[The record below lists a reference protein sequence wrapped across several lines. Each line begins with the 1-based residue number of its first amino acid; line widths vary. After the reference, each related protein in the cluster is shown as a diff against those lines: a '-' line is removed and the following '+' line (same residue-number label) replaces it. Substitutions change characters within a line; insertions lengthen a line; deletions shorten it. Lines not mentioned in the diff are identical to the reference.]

1 MGTVTDDRP
10 GDGPAARDATTSAT
24 AAATT
29 PSAANPAS
37 ASAAVASG
45 KRKEREEAAGDG
57 ADGDEQ
63 RENRGTGGAAEEAA
77 GRTGGE
83 PAEAEAAVAE
93 DLGPVVG
100 PVIPKAKKKKKP
112 LVFERVYLDALP
124 SAEMYE
130 KSYMHRD
137 WVTHVAVSDADFFIT
152 GSRDGHLKFWK
163 KKAVG
168 VEFAKHFRAHLGPV
182 EGLAVSADDTLC
194 STISSQDKAAKIFD
208 AAAFDMISMLKLPF
222 TPSLTIS
229 SQDKAAK
236 IFDVATF
243 DMISMLKLPFEPSA
257 VCFLFKPDNAIAKLA
272 IADKNSPE
280 IHVFDARG
288 GTNEAV
294 GRVKVHGAPVVA
306 MQFNVAAN
314 AVVSTDAS
322 GMIEYW
328 SADTYTFPAASVRF
342 KYKTDT
348 DLYALAKA
356 KTTAPSLEIS
366 PEGCQFATVSPDRRI
381 RIAPDGS
388 QFATV
393 SPDRRIRVFWFA
405 TGKLRRTYDESL
417 EAAQGLQRGD
427 VPLYRLD
434 AIDFWRRLAAAQELQ
449 RGDVPLYRLDAIDF
463 GRRLAVERE
472 MERER
477 ESNDDV
483 PSANAVFDET
493 GNFIIYPTLLGI
505 KVVNLHENKVAR
517 ILGKVESNERFLRI
531 ALYQGGKAARRIR
544 KMATIANSQDA
555 KGGPSVD
562 PSVIACAF
570 KKHRFYLF
578 SQREP
583 EEGEEPSQGR
593 DVFNEKPPP
602 EEMLALADV
611 ARTGSSALPDSVVM
625 HTTMGDIHLKLYPE
639 ECPRTVENFTT
650 HCSNG
655 YYEGLLFHRVIKG
668 FMVQTGC
675 PLGDGTGG
683 QSIWGGEFAD
693 EFHKSLR
700 HDRPFTLSMANAGP
714 NTNGSQFFITTVATP
729 WLDNKHTVFGRVVKG
744 MDVVQLIEKAKVD
757 RNDKPYEDIKILN
770 VTVPK

>member
-1 MGTVTDDRP
+1 MTWSSACIQADRFRIAASRRATSIQSRSLAPAMGTVTDDRP
-10 GDGPAARDATTSAT
+10 CDDPAARDATTSAT
-24 AAATT
+24 AAAATA
-29 PSAANPAS
+29 SAASPTS
-37 ASAAVASG
+37 ASAAVVSG
-45 KRKEREEAAGDG
+45 KRKEREEGAGDG
-57 ADGDEQ
+57 AGGGEQ
-63 RENRGTGGAAEEAA
+63 RENRGTGGTAEEAA
-77 GRTGGE
+77 GRAAGE
-83 PAEAEAAVAE
+83 AEAAEAEAAEAE

-182 EGLAVSADDTLC
+182 EGLAVSADGTLC
-194 STISSQDKAAKIFD
+194 S
-208 AAAFDMISMLKLPF
+208 
-222 TPSLTIS
+222 TIS

-314 AVVSTDAS
+314 VVVSTDSS

-366 PEGCQFATVSPDRRI
+366 P
-381 RIAPDGS
+381 DGS

-417 EAAQGLQRGD
+417 E
-427 VPLYRLD
+427 
-434 AIDFWRRLAAAQELQ
+434 AAQELQ

-483 PSANAVFDET
+483 PSPNAVFDET

-562 PSVIACAF
+562 PTVIGCAF

-611 ARTGSSALPDSVVM
+611 ARTGASALPDSVCVAF
-625 HTTMGDIHLKLYPE
+625 P
-639 ECPRTVENFTT
+639 CP
-650 HCSNG
+650 
-655 YYEGLLFHRVIKG
+655 
-668 FMVQTGC
+668 
-675 PLGDGTGG
+675 
-683 QSIWGGEFAD
+683 
-693 EFHKSLR
+693 
-700 HDRPFTLSMANAGP
+700 
-714 NTNGSQFFITTVATP
+714 
-729 WLDNKHTVFGRVVKG
+729 
-744 MDVVQLIEKAKVD
+744 
-757 RNDKPYEDIKILN
+757 
-770 VTVPK
+770 

>member
-1 MGTVTDDRP
+1 M
-10 GDGPAARDATTSAT
+10 
-24 AAATT
+24 
-29 PSAANPAS
+29 
-37 ASAAVASG
+37 
-45 KRKEREEAAGDG
+45 
-57 ADGDEQ
+57 
-63 RENRGTGGAAEEAA
+63 
-77 GRTGGE
+77 
-83 PAEAEAAVAE
+83 
-93 DLGPVVG
+93 
-100 PVIPKAKKKKKP
+100 PKAKKKKKP
-112 LVFERVYLDALP
+112 LEFERVYLDALP

-137 WVTHVAVSDADFFIT
+137 WVTHVAVSDADFIIT

-182 EGLAVSADDTLC
+182 EGLAVSADGTLC
-194 STISSQDKAAKIFD
+194 CTISSQDKAAKIFD
-208 AAAFDMISMLKLPF
+208 I
-222 TPSLTIS
+222 
-229 SQDKAAK
+229 
-236 IFDVATF
+236 ATF
-243 DMISMLKLPFEPSA
+243 DMISMLKLPFAPSA
-257 VCFLFKPDNAIAKLA
+257 VCWLFKPDNAKAKLS
-272 IADKNSPE
+272 IADKDSPD
-280 IHVFDARG
+280 IHIFDARG

-306 MQFNVAAN
+306 MQYNTAAD
-314 AVVSTDAS
+314 AVVSTDSS
-322 GMIEYW
+322 GLIEYW
-328 SADTYTFPAASVRF
+328 SAETYTFPSSRVRF
-342 KYKTDT
+342 KYKIDT
-348 DLYALAKA
+348 DLYALAKV

-366 PEGCQFATVSPDRRI
+366 
-381 RIAPDGS
+381 PDGS

-417 EAAQGLQRGD
+417 EAAQ
-427 VPLYRLD
+427 
-434 AIDFWRRLAAAQELQ
+434 ELQ

-477 ESNDDV
+477 EKDDDV
-483 PSANAVFDET
+483 PTPNAVFDET

-517 ILGKVESNERFLRI
+517 ILGKVESNERFLRL

-544 KMATIANSQDA
+544 KIASIANSQDA

-562 PSVIACAF
+562 PTVVACAF

-611 ARTGSSALPDSVVM
+611 ARTSASALPDSVVV
-625 HTTMGDIHLKLYPE
+625 HTTMGDIHLKLYTE

-650 HCSNG
+650 HCGNG
-655 YYEGLLFHRVIKG
+655 YYDGLLFHRVIKG

-683 QSIWGGEFAD
+683 QSIWGGEFED

>member
-57 ADGDEQ
+57 ADGGEQ

-182 EGLAVSADDTLC
+182 EGLAVSADGTLC
-194 STISSQDKAAKIFD
+194 S
-208 AAAFDMISMLKLPF
+208 
-222 TPSLTIS
+222 TIS

-356 KTTAPSLEIS
+356 KTTAPSLEI
-366 PEGCQFATVSPDRRI
+366 
-381 RIAPDGS
+381 APDGS

-417 EAAQGLQRGD
+417 E
-427 VPLYRLD
+427 
-434 AIDFWRRLAAAQELQ
+434 AAQELQ

>member
-1 MGTVTDDRP
+1 MGTVMDDRP
-10 GDGPAARDATTSAT
+10 GDGPAARDASTSAD
-24 AAATT
+24 AAAS
-29 PSAANPAS
+29 PNPTS
-37 ASAAVASG
+37 VSAAVSSG
-45 KRKEREEAAGDG
+45 KRKEREEGAGDG
-57 ADGDEQ
+57 ADGGEQ
-63 RENRGTGGAAEEAA
+63 WENRGTGGTAEAA
-77 GRTGGE
+77 SGRSKGERAEGRTAGE
-83 PAEAEAAVAE
+83 AEAEAAAEAAEGE

-182 EGLAVSADDTLC
+182 EGLAVSGTVWAYV
-194 STISSQDKAAKIFD
+194 
-208 AAAFDMISMLKLPF
+208 
-222 TPSLTIS
+222 
-229 SQDKAAK
+229 DKAAK

-288 GTNEAV
+288 GTNEPV
-294 GRVKVHGAPVVA
+294 GRVRVHGAPVVV
-306 MQFNVAAN
+306 MQFNVTAN
-314 AVVSTDAS
+314 VVVSTDSS

-328 SADTYTFPAASVRF
+328 SADTYTFPSSSVCF

-366 PEGCQFATVSPDRRI
+366 
-381 RIAPDGS
+381 PDGS

-417 EAAQGLQRGD
+417 E
-427 VPLYRLD
+427 
-434 AIDFWRRLAAAQELQ
+434 AAQELQ

-483 PSANAVFDET
+483 PSPNAVFDET

-544 KMATIANSQDA
+544 KLATIANSQDA

-562 PSVIACAF
+562 PTVIACAF

-611 ARTGSSALPDSVVM
+611 ARIGASALPDSVVM

-655 YYEGLLFHRVIKG
+655 YYEGLIFHRVIKG

>member
-1 MGTVTDDRP
+1 
-10 GDGPAARDATTSAT
+10 
-24 AAATT
+24 
-29 PSAANPAS
+29 
-37 ASAAVASG
+37 
-45 KRKEREEAAGDG
+45 
-57 ADGDEQ
+57 
-63 RENRGTGGAAEEAA
+63 
-77 GRTGGE
+77 
-83 PAEAEAAVAE
+83 
-93 DLGPVVG
+93 
-100 PVIPKAKKKKKP
+100 
-112 LVFERVYLDALP
+112 
-124 SAEMYE
+124 YE

-137 WVTHVAVSDADFFIT
+137 WVTLVAVSDADFFIT

-182 EGLAVSADDTLC
+182 EGLAVSADGTLC
-194 STISSQDKAAKIFD
+194 S
-208 AAAFDMISMLKLPF
+208 
-222 TPSLTIS
+222 TIS

-272 IADKNSPE
+272 VADKNSPE

-314 AVVSTDAS
+314 VVVSTDAS

-356 KTTAPSLEIS
+356 KTTAPSLEI
-366 PEGCQFATVSPDRRI
+366 
-381 RIAPDGS
+381 APDGS

-417 EAAQGLQRGD
+417 E
-427 VPLYRLD
+427 
-434 AIDFWRRLAAAQELQ
+434 AAQELQ

-483 PSANAVFDET
+483 PSPNAVFDET

-611 ARTGSSALPDSVVM
+611 ARTGASALPDSVVM

-693 EFHKSLR
+693 EFHKSLH

-744 MDVVQLIEKAKVD
+744 MDVVQLIEKAKAD
-757 RNDKPYEDIKILN
+757 RNDKPFCCWHGCFPSD
-770 VTVPK
+770 

>member
-1 MGTVTDDRP
+1 
-10 GDGPAARDATTSAT
+10 
-24 AAATT
+24 
-29 PSAANPAS
+29 
-37 ASAAVASG
+37 
-45 KRKEREEAAGDG
+45 
-57 ADGDEQ
+57 
-63 RENRGTGGAAEEAA
+63 
-77 GRTGGE
+77 
-83 PAEAEAAVAE
+83 
-93 DLGPVVG
+93 
-100 PVIPKAKKKKKP
+100 
-112 LVFERVYLDALP
+112 
-124 SAEMYE
+124 YE

-182 EGLAVSADDTLC
+182 EGLAVSADGTLC
-194 STISSQDKAAKIFD
+194 S
-208 AAAFDMISMLKLPF
+208 
-222 TPSLTIS
+222 TIS

-356 KTTAPSLEIS
+356 KTTAPSLEI
-366 PEGCQFATVSPDRRI
+366 
-381 RIAPDGS
+381 APDGS

-417 EAAQGLQRGD
+417 E
-427 VPLYRLD
+427 
-434 AIDFWRRLAAAQELQ
+434 AAQELQ

-611 ARTGSSALPDSVVM
+611 ARTGASALPDSVVM

-744 MDVVQLIEKAKVD
+744 MDVVQLIEKAKAD
-757 RNDKPYEDIKILN
+757 RNDKPFCCWHGCFPSD
-770 VTVPK
+770 